1 MTDDLGKVE
10 PVASHAIAWW
20 HTSLHAIAVLKIA
33 LWSLCAVAAIRQDA
47 SVPIETDAAGYL
59 QLLLSAVYVLGCAFR
74 SFVPVI
80 DIPRL
85 VLIDS
90 LLSSVLVGRSVA
102 TVAELCFAAQW
113 ALLLHRTALLGHSP
127 LVHAV
132 ALAVV
137 PLILLAERCSW
148 YAVLTTEQRAR
159 WRIRYGDWLRPWR
172 LPPCW

>member
-20 HTSLHAIAVLKIA
+20 HTSLHAIAVLNIA
-33 LWSLCAVAAIRQDA
+33 LWSLCAVAATRQDA

-90 LLSSVLVGRSVA
+90 RLSSVLVGR
-102 TVAELCFAAQW
+102 
-113 ALLLHRTALLGHSP
+113 
-127 LVHAV
+127 
-132 ALAVV
+132 
-137 PLILLAERCSW
+137 
-148 YAVLTTEQRAR
+148 
-159 WRIRYGDWLRPWR
+159 
-172 LPPCW
+172 